1 MLQFIGLDKSS
12 PYKTTIYCYEEF
24 LNIKSTALDL
34 RDRKASF
41 AALEAETFDVLI
53 IGAGITGCGIARDA
67 AMRGLRTA
75 LIDANDIGSGTS
87 SRSSKLIHG
96 GLRYMAQGDLGVVHE
111 AATERR
117 ILHRI
122 APHLA
127 LNNPMVVLARS
138 KAALTGLRTA
148 VWSYEKLGRVDKN
161 ERHEVWDKSRLRVEE
176 PHVVA
181 DNYAGAV
188 VYPEF
193 LTDDMKLT
201 LANARSASSYGAVV
215 VTYAKA
221 EEIIIEKGRIT
232 GSLVRGTLPGT
243 DEAARVSARIV
254 VNAAGPWVDAVRRLE
269 DTGAKN
275 KLQLTK
281 GIHVAISR
289 DRLPIKRTIVMGAQ
303 DRRGIFTVPRE
314 RFVYFGTTDTFY
326 PKPEYWP
333 DITPE
338 DIAYLFDNAGP
349 AFDTGPFKDED
360 IISLWAGIRPL
371 LGEEGKKP
379 SEISRR
385 NEVIEGPA
393 GLLSIAGGK
402 LTAYRSMAERLVNKC
417 EKQLGRRSNSSS
429 TADEPL
435 PGGDFA
441 GTFNELQSRIER
453 LGLSPYEAER
463 AAQLYGSE
471 ALDIFAKG
479 KGVIAEATHAVF
491 NEGALT
497 LEDYWVR
504 RSARAHFD
512 EDGGLAS
519 LKPAAERM
527 GELLDWSD
535 EERTRQIEAC
545 KTSRMTEMK
554 AII

>member
-1 MLQFIGLDKSS
+1 
-12 PYKTTIYCYEEF
+12 
-24 LNIKSTALDL
+24 
-34 RDRKASF
+34 
-41 AALEAETFDVLI
+41 V
-53 IGAGITGCGIARDA
+53 
-67 AMRGLRTA
+67 A

-111 AATERR
+111 AANERR
-117 ILHRI
+117 TLHRI

-127 LNNPMVVLARS
+127 LYNPMVVLARS
-138 KAALTGLRTA
+138 KASLTGLRTA

-161 ERHEVWDKSRLRVEE
+161 ERHEVWDKNRLRDEE

-221 EEIIIEKGRIT
+221 EDLIIERGHIT
-232 GSLVRGTLPGT
+232 GSVVRCTLPAT
-243 DEAARVSARIV
+243 NETARVSARIV
-254 VNAAGPWVDAVRRLE
+254 VNAAGPWVDVVRRME
-269 DTGAKN
+269 DTEAKN
-275 KLQLTK
+275 RLQLTK

-289 DRLPIKRTIVMGAQ
+289 DRLPITRTIVMNAQ
-303 DRRGIFTVPRE
+303 DRRGIFTIPRE

-333 DITPE
+333 EITTE
-338 DIAYLFDNAGP
+338 DIRYLFDNAAP
-349 AFDTGPFKDED
+349 TFDTGPFKDED

-417 EKQLGRRSNSSS
+417 EKQLGRRSNPSS
-429 TADEPL
+429 TADDPL
-435 PGGDFA
+435 PGGDFP
-441 GTFNELQSRIER
+441 GTFQELQSRIER

-471 ALDIFAKG
+471 ALDIFAEQ
-479 KGVIAEATHAVF
+479 KGVMAEATHAVLH
-491 NEGALT
+491 EGALT

-504 RSARAHFD
+504 RSARARFD
-512 EDGGLAS
+512 EDGGMAS
-519 LKPAAERM
+519 LESAAECM
-527 GELLDWSD
+527 GELLNWSD
-535 EERTRQIEAC
+535 EERAAQIESC
-545 KTSRMTEMK
+545 KASRMNEMK
-554 AII
+554 AVSGDEE